1 MTMDHRRWAID
12 DEAPETHDEQFT
24 ATGVSSTT
32 DNGQRATDYEQQQ
45 SSDRLSSIVHRPS
58 SVSCRSCGAGD
69 LKTIL
74 SLGRTPLANSL
85 LKAHQ
90 LDETEEMYPL
100 DLVFCAGCALV
111 QITETVPP
119 EKLFREYLYFSSFS
133 DTMLRHAR
141 EVVEELIGSRQLD
154 SRSLVMEIAS
164 NDGYLLQYYK
174 AAGVPVVGI
183 EPATNIA
190 RVAREERGI
199 ETISEFFV
207 EELARQLSL
216 DGKRAD
222 VIHANNVLAHVADLN
237 GFVRGLALLLKDDG
251 VAVIEAPYVKDMIDR
266 CEFDT
271 IYHEHLCYFSLT
283 ALDKLFRRHGL
294 RITDAQRLNIH
305 GGSLRIFAVK
315 DDETSGDEGQR
326 NFRLPSSNVHALLQ
340 DEAACGIGRE
350 EFYLLFGSK
359 VEKLRADLLALLREL
374 KTQGKRIAVYGASAK
389 GSTLLNYFGLGRETL
404 DFVVDRSTIKQGLY
418 TPRTHLPIYATEKL
432 LETMPDYVLLLTWNF
447 EEEILSQQAEYR
459 ARGGRF
465 IIPVPEVRV
474 V

>member
-1 MTMDHRRWAID
+1 MNEMKTTSEPLIAEH
-12 DEAPETHDEQFT
+12 EQT
-24 ATGVSSTT
+24 STI
-32 DNGQRATDYEQQQ
+32 NRQQ
-45 SSDRLSSIVHRPS
+45 STVNAQS
-58 SVSCRSCGAGD
+58 SVACRSCGTGD

-85 LKAHQ
+85 LKADQ
-90 LDETEEMYPL
+90 LNEPEEMYPL
-100 DLVFCAGCALV
+100 DLVFCAECALV

-141 EVVEELIGSRQLD
+141 EIVEQLIASRHLD
-154 SRSLVMEIAS
+154 SNSLVMEIAS

-174 AAGVPVVGI
+174 QAGVPVLGI
-183 EPATNIA
+183 EPAANIA

-199 ETISEFFV
+199 PTISEFFG
-207 EELARQLSL
+207 EQLAQQLRD
-216 DGKRAD
+216 DGQRAD

-283 ALDKLFRRHGL
+283 ALDRLFRRHGL
-294 RITDAQRLNIH
+294 RIADAQRLDIH

-315 DDETSGDEGQR
+315 DDGQWTTD
-326 NFRLPSSNVHALLQ
+326 NGQAHIVHRLLQ
-340 DEAACGIGRE
+340 DEAECGVDRE
-350 EFYLLFGSK
+350 DFYFVFSSK
-359 VEKLRADLLALLREL
+359 VEKLREELLALLHEL

-389 GSTLLNYFGLGRETL
+389 GSTLLNYFRLGRETL

-418 TPRTHLPIYATEKL
+418 TPRTHLPIHAPEKL
-432 LETMPDYVLLLTWNF
+432 LEATPDYVLLLTWNF

-459 ARGGRF
+459 KRGGRF
-465 IIPVPEVRV
+465 IVPIPEVRV